1 MKKLV
6 IQVPDDL
13 FEEIKRRASKKY
25 GDLRGALSA
34 YVCDVLR
41 REMEECP
48 LSRLLERLDKLI
60 ALLEERAS

>member
-13 FEEIKRRASKKY
+13 FEEIRRRASEKY

-41 REMEECP
+41 REVEEFP

-60 ALLEERAS
+60 GLLEKRAG